1 MTDRD
6 LLELIAQKVSKM
18 DGDISGVKD
27 DITGIKNE
35 ITGMNSEITGI
46 KGEITGIKNEII
58 GMKSEINGMKSEITG
73 IKSEITGMK
82 SDIMGMKGEIKELKQ
97 SQAGFQTKLDLV
109 SEQTAGLIEFRTE
122 VLSRLDSTLEIQKS
136 LLEMYG
142 AHEAEIRALRRR
154 PV

>member
-1 MTDRD
+1 VTDRD

-35 ITGMNSEITGI
+35 ITGMKS
-46 KGEITGIKNEII
+46 EITGIKNEIT
-58 GMKSEINGMKSEITG
+58 GMKSEITG
-73 IKSEITGMK
+73 IKNEITGIKSEIAGMK

>member
-46 KGEITGIKNEII
+46 KGEIT

-142 AHEAEIRALRRR
+142 AHEAEIRALRR